1 MIIELKQREENNNII
16 RNSSK
21 SDILTF
27 NNCRMLMGNRP
38 VLLRVPWLTKFEIR
52 NFVETSSRSHF
63 FEHIFKI
70 HFYILVFS
78 ISTTCRYES
87 KYVEGHIKNSFCNY
101 KNFWQTSKGRVKNVP
116 IWRPH
121 YVQRKSR
128 KSQFNAL
135 YRIYYYN
142 IFKA

>member
-101 KNFWQTSKGRVKNVP
+101 IKLLTDFKRTYKKCPYLTSTLCSTEVP
-116 IWRPH
+116 K
-121 YVQRKSR
+121 KS
-128 KSQFNAL
+128 
-135 YRIYYYN
+135 I
-142 IFKA
+142 